1 MRRREFIKLPGNSA
15 FVWPL
20 TTRAQTAV
28 PVVGFINGGSPGILP
43 GHALPAS
50 ASPTNGSWGR
60 MRSQFV
66 VADHRALKSA
76 IACLRVAEYP

>member
-1 MRRREFIKLPGNSA
+1 APHMSA
-15 FVWPL
+15 FGDKADKYE
-20 TTRAQTAV
+20 RR
-28 PVVGFINGGSPGILP
+28 GILP

-60 MRSQFV
+60 MRCQFV

>member
-1 MRRREFIKLPGNSA
+1 MREMSAIGTKRTLTRAPHMSA
-15 FVWPL
+15 FGDKADKYE
-20 TTRAQTAV
+20 RR
-28 PVVGFINGGSPGILP
+28 GILP